1 VQSFFNLKIYL
12 KQLTTM
18 KALLI
23 NGSPRA
29 NGNTHQALTEVA
41 NQLKKHGIDSTI
53 IWIGVKPVQ
62 GCISC
67 HSCLKT
73 GRCAFTDTVYNDVR
87 TALEDADAV
96 IVGSPTYYGG
106 PNGSLCALLDRVF
119 YSSQRYLQNKVWAA
133 VTICRR
139 GGSTAAFQRLN
150 MYADMS
156 NMIHATSQYW
166 NIVFGGRPGEVQQDA
181 EGLQT
186 MRTLADNIAWLVN
199 CTHNNPAPERND
211 ITWTN
216 FIR

>member
-1 VQSFFNLKIYL
+1 
-12 KQLTTM
+12 M

-23 NGSPRA
+23 NGSPRQD
-29 NGNTHQALTEVA
+29 GNTSRALTEIA
-41 NQLKKHGIDSTI
+41 NELSLQGIETTQL
-53 IWIGVKPVQ
+53 WVGVKPMQ
-62 GCISC
+62 GCIAC
-67 HSCLKT
+67 NHCGKT
-73 GRCAFTDTVYNDVR
+73 NGPCAFGDPVYNEVR
-87 TALEDADAV
+87 MALEQSDAL

-106 PNGSLCALLDRVF
+106 PSGTLCALLDRVF
-119 YSSQRYLQNKVWAA
+119 YSLQDHLQNKVWAA

-166 NIVFGGRPGEVQQDA
+166 NIAFGGRKGECATDP
-181 EGLQT
+181 EGMQT
-186 MRTLADNIAWLVN
+186 MRTLADNIAWLVKN
-199 CTHNNPAPERND
+199 THDKRDQISSRNP

>member
-1 VQSFFNLKIYL
+1 
-12 KQLTTM
+12 M

-23 NGSPRA
+23 NGSPRP
-29 NGNTHQALTEVA
+29 NGNTNRALEEVA
-41 NQLKKHGIDSTI
+41 AQLKTHDIDSTI
-53 IWIGVKPVQ
+53 VWIGTKPVQ

-67 HSCLKT
+67 AKCKST
-73 GRCAFTDTVYNDVR
+73 GICIFNSSPYKEIRE
-87 TALEDADAV
+87 ALESADAL

-106 PNGSLCALLDRVF
+106 PNGALCAMLDRLF
-119 YSSQRYLQNKVWAA
+119 YSSQRHLQNKVWAA

-166 NIVFGGRPGEVQQDA
+166 SIAFGGRPGEVSLDN
-181 EGLQT
+181 EGMQT
-186 MRTLADNIAWLVN
+186 MRTLADNIAWLLK
-199 CTHNNPAPERND
+199 CTAEHKHEIENRNE

-216 FIR
+216 FIRH